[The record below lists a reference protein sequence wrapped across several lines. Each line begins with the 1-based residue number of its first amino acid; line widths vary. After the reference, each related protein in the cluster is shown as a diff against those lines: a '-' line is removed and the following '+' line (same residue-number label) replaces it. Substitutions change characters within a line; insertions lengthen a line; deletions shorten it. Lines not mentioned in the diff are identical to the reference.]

1 MSNLSQVFVL
11 FLAALCTMG
20 RVAAQD
26 SLSVRDA
33 SEIRYKAE
41 RMVKTE
47 LNELL
52 NSLSNSNYQTQEV
65 AESIHSSY
73 TESRNRI
80 FRDSLVVVEP
90 DVNPADM
97 SSGQAADESLGKYL
111 RDIDLFYK
119 KSDSATV

>member
-1 MSNLSQVFVL
+1 L
-11 FLAALCTMG
+11 FLAALGIIG

-52 NSLSNSNYQTQEV
+52 NSLSNSSYQTQEV

-90 DVNPADM
+90 DVNPAVVN
-97 SSGQAADESLGKYL
+97 SGQAGDESLGKYL

-119 KSDSATV
+119 KSDSPTV